1 MGQLIVQHFRGL
13 KEHYNKVSHGQGIYF
28 ATDTKEI
35 ILNGESYSGEGSDA
49 FSKIQAQANENT
61 EALVVL
67 NGTGEGSVVKIVNDA
82 INDFATKIS
91 DDGTVNTFK
100 ELVDYA
106 ASHSAEIVE
115 LVGEVSAV
123 KEKNAEQDA
132 RIDALEVLVG
142 GGEGSEGMSIVETV
156 EEHSEAIQA
165 LQTDMDAVGEVSA
178 TNASGIKTLQD
189 LVGEMSVSQQIE
201 YALAWEDVK

>member
-1 MGQLIVQHFRGL
+1 MGQLIVQHYRGL
-13 KEHYNKVSHGQGIYF
+13 KEHYNKASHGQGIYF

-35 ILNGESYSGEGSDA
+35 ILNGESYSGEGSESYA
-49 FSKIQAQANENT
+49 KLQSQVQENK

-67 NGTGEGSVVKIVNDA
+67 NGTGEGSVVKTVDDA
-82 INDFATKIS
+82 INAFATKIS

-123 KEKNAEQDA
+123 KEKNVEQDN
-132 RIDALEVLVG
+132 RIEALEVLVG
-142 GGEGSEGMSIVETV
+142 GSEGEGASLVETV
-156 EEHSEAIQA
+156 AGHAEAIQT
-165 LQTDMDAVGEVSA
+165 LQTDVDAVEETSA
-178 TNASGIKTLQD
+178 TNASDISELQN
-189 LVGEMSVSQQIE
+189 LVGSTSVASQIDE
-201 YALAWEDVK
+201 ALAWEDVE